1 MTSARDFR
9 TKTSVQLSE
18 APILKKLAENGEI
31 TDGSMAEVS
40 ETYKVETFARKVGI
54 TRQALVND
62 DLGAFSDLA
71 RRFGQAAAETE
82 AVELVA
88 LLVKNAGAGPVLGDG
103 SPLFHASR
111 HNIAAGAAAIS
122 DASLSA
128 ARASMRTRKGLSGQI
143 ISAPPKY
150 LVVPAALETT
160 TEKWL
165 TAIQATNADDVN
177 VFGGKLTLLV
187 EPRLDAV
194 SATRWYLCADP
205 AVIDGL
211 EIAYL
216 TGSNGPLVEP
226 VKDADTDGV
235 TLKVLHDFGV
245 GFVEWR
251 SWHANAGA

>member
-1 MTSARDFR
+1 
-9 TKTSVQLSE
+9 VQLSE
-18 APILKKLAENGEI
+18 APILKRLSESGEI
-31 TDGSMAEVS
+31 TAGSMAEAS

-54 TRQALVND
+54 TRQALIND

-71 RRFGQAAAETE
+71 RRFGQAAVETE
-82 AVELVA
+82 AQELVA
-88 LLVKNAGAGPVLGDG
+88 LLVKNGGAGPSLNDG
-103 SPLFHASR
+103 APLFHASR
-111 HNIAAGAAAIS
+111 GNIADPAAAIS

-128 ARASMRTRKGLSGQI
+128 ARAAMRTRKGLNGQI
-143 ISAPPKY
+143 ISAPPRY
-150 LVVPAALETT
+150 LVVPAALETAA
-160 TEKWL
+160 EKWL
-165 TAIQATNADDVN
+165 TAIQATAASDVN
-177 VFGGKLTLLV
+177 PFGGKLELLV

-211 EIAYL
+211 EVAYL
-216 TGSNGPLVEP
+216 TGSSGPLVEP